1 MCAPAGLLIYQHTTV
16 AAMAAAIE
24 CQYGKFEL
32 TDVISWQGSFT
43 PIKAGTTFY
52 PGRNSNS
59 SSSGSSSVSTSFTEG
74 PAGPNSRMHS
84 GRDWQ
89 KAGPHHNGAGDAAAA
104 AAAAEHAKDAAG
116 AMKPRALG
124 SRALPVWLATVLQ
137 IGGMMILGQIAYA
150 FMCAALEVRP
160 AGCCCC

>member
-1 MCAPAGLLIYQHTTV
+1 MCAHAGLLIYQHTTV

-32 TDVISWQGSFT
+32 TDIISRQGSFT
-43 PIKAGTTFY
+43 PIKAGTTFH
-52 PGRNSNS
+52 PGRNSS
-59 SSSGSSSVSTSFTEG
+59 SSSGSGSASTSFTEG
-74 PAGPNSRMHS
+74 PNPDSRMHS
-84 GRDWQ
+84 GRDWH
-89 KAGPHHNGAGDAAAA
+89 KAEGGDGDAAAG
-104 AAAAEHAKDAAG
+104 HGKDAAG
-116 AMKPRALG
+116 AKKQALG

-160 AGCCCC
+160 AGCCW